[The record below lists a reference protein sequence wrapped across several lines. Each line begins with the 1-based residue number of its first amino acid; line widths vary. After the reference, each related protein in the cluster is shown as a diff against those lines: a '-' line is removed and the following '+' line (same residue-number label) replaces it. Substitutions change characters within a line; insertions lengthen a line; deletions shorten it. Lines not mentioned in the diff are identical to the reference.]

1 MQKRNRVIKVDF
13 FLVTAGLFLLPV
25 VTMGKTDGDPGPE
38 FNSGQWIWAL
48 LSLLIVVALSYWV
61 TRFFAG
67 KLGISQAR
75 HIKVA
80 ESLFLGPNRHLYL
93 LLVNG
98 RVLLVG
104 SSEHGLS
111 LLKEIDDPAFY
122 AELEKAAPLNQLP
135 GGKFAT
141 GGKFAEMIGSVLN
154 GLNPGGATD
163 VGGTSGRQRLQEGLA
178 KIRAWK
184 MKGRGRE

>member
-1 MQKRNRVIKVDF
+1 MQKRDRIIKLV
-13 FLVTAGLFLLPV
+13 FLLVAAGLLFLPV
-25 VTMGKTDGDPGPE
+25 LTLGKTDGDPGPE
-38 FNSGQWIWAL
+38 FNGGQWIWAL

-67 KLGISQAR
+67 KFGISQAR
-75 HIKVA
+75 HLKVA

-93 LLVNG
+93 LLVNE
-98 RVLLVG
+98 RVLLIG

-122 AELEKAAPLNQLP
+122 AELEKIAPLNQLP
-135 GGKFAT
+135 GGKFAA
-141 GGKFAEMIGSVLN
+141 GGKFADMIGSVLN

-163 VGGTSGRQRLQEGLA
+163 GGGTSGRQRLQEGLA